1 MGLLP
6 FLLSPSLSHMQRP
19 VQTQHRAFH
28 LILGFCIL
36 QFGLR
41 YYLWGRYDTPSL
53 AVKTVKDG
61 ASRTPQKNLLSEIHR
76 QKIK

>member
-6 FLLSPSLSHMQRP
+6 FLLSPSLSHMQRLL
-19 VQTQHRAFH
+19 QTQHRAFH

-41 YYLWGRYDTPSL
+41 YDTPSL
-53 AVKTVKDG
+53 AVNTVKDG
-61 ASRTPQKNLLSEIHR
+61 ASRTPKKNLLSEIYR